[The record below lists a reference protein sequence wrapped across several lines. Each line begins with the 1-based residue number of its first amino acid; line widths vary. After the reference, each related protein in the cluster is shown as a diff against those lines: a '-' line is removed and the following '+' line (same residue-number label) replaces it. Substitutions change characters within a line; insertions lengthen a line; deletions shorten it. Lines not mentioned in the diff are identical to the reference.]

1 MKVEQRYISDGRW
14 GMGIPDGYCG
24 VRYTSDEDLAN
35 NHFVTKVYFYF
46 FLKY

>member
-1 MKVEQRYISDGRW
+1 
-14 GMGIPDGYCG
+14 MGAG
-24 VRYTSDEDLAN
+24 VWVYQMGTVVLGIHQMSTVAN